1 MNRYTDRLLYMY
13 FMCMAL
19 KAKADVVKN
28 HTDFYTTCSQS
39 IFCNLDQGDVDFPAV
54 LKRHWT
60 QILKV
65 YVRLNKTVPAYVRHV
80 DPRHT
85 PVVNI

>member
-1 MNRYTDRLLYMY
+1 
-13 FMCMAL
+13 
-19 KAKADVVKN
+19 
-28 HTDFYTTCSQS
+28 
-39 IFCNLDQGDVDFPAV
+39 
-54 LKRHWT
+54 
-60 QILKV
+60 LKV